1 MTSISRLV
9 AFVLLALITFATL
22 SPIELRPHL
31 SDPNM
36 ERALAYILLGLALAL
51 GFPSR
56 VTQTVLFVCA
66 VAGVLEVLQLF
77 DPGRHARVVDGLL
90 KAAAGIVGI
99 VLGRFVIALA
109 SRAAERR

>member
-1 MTSISRLV
+1 MTSISRL
-9 AFVLLALITFATL
+9 AALVLLAFIIFATL

-31 SDPNM
+31 SDANM

-56 VTQTVLFVCA
+56 VTQTVLFICA

-77 DPGRHARVVDGLL
+77 DPGRHARVADGLL
-90 KAAAGIVGI
+90 KAAAGVVGI
-99 VLGRFVIALA
+99 VLARFVITLV

>member
-1 MTSISRLV
+1 MTSISRLA

-66 VAGVLEVLQLF
+66 VAGVLEVLQLS

>member
-1 MTSISRLV
+1 MTSISRL
-9 AFVLLALITFATL
+9 AALALLALITFATL
-22 SPIELRPHL
+22 SPIELRPRL
-31 SDPNM
+31 SDPNI
-36 ERALAYILLGLALAL
+36 ERALAYVLLGLALAL

-77 DPGRHARVVDGLL
+77 DPGRHARFVDGLL
-90 KAAAGIVGI
+90 KAAAGVVGI
-99 VLGRFVIALA
+99 VLGRFVITWV

>member
-1 MTSISRLV
+1 MTSISRL
-9 AFVLLALITFATL
+9 AASVLLALITFATL

-109 SRAAERR
+109 TRAAERR

>member
-1 MTSISRLV
+1 MTSISRLA